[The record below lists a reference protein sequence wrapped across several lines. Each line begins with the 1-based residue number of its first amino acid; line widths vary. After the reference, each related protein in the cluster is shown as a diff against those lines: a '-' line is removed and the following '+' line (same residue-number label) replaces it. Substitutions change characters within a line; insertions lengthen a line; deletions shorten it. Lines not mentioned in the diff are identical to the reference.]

1 MRLLRGLEC
10 ILLAVLS
17 GGIGG
22 ESSGQEML
30 PPSATMSATGS
41 ATGSATMSAAKSGLT
56 LERVESLRK
65 EAEES
70 TELDEETKKKVAE
83 LCRSALTELQ
93 RAAEL
98 EARGR
103 KCEADAAAVGRQV
116 SQIRRRLSELKRRE
130 REHPQGTGLQEL
142 EQELSALEPQF
153 AAKKKALVAAEG
165 EPTSRAQQRREM
177 RARLA
182 TIPASLEETAK
193 QAESLPADEHAV
205 VTAARKMES
214 AARQLALNNEA
225 PAIENELAKFD
236 AEDAADLVRLQRDLC
251 TQEVLVAERQVEL
264 LRDRIKT
271 VRADAALQAV
281 RKARDEA
288 IAADPILKSYAEHNR
303 QLAEMARAITQQ
315 FDEAD
320 RSLKAAKKDHDQ
332 LVRQFEQTRKKVES
346 VGLTSSVGALLR
358 KQRAALP
365 DARKQRTAV
374 TSRRETIDET
384 QYKLLE
390 YDDERQE
397 LADPELQVQRIL
409 GSTHMQRAQD
419 RELLEVA
426 AREVLERKRE
436 YLDSLIR
443 NSNTYFDTLVELDT
457 TEQQIIVLVEQ
468 YQQYI
473 DQRVLW
479 IRSGNLLTSEWR
491 PDSSDHWFTSGRRWL
506 EVPQRLWSDFRK
518 NPLLYPVALLVL
530 AVLHQRR
537 RHFRRELRQ
546 IGEAAQRPTCR
557 HFGPTLRALAL
568 TFGLAALWPGFVGF
582 IAWRLNV
589 AAQGELFAKAVG
601 YGLGCL
607 CAMWLPLELFRQIC
621 HAQGLAEAH
630 FGWPSSATQLLR
642 GNLRLLILLGLPLT
656 FVTSTFFT
664 SDPSHGRDAIERT
677 CFILEAA
684 VFALFIRRVLRPGGG
699 VFKEYIAYHQGGWID
714 RLEYFWFWL
723 GVTGP
728 LLLAGLAFW
737 GYYYT
742 AQVLSWRLYATMCF
756 VAALVLVRAML
767 LRLILV
773 RRRKLSIEQAR
784 ERASAA
790 AQAGEQTTAMPAGI
804 VTEQPQADLSA
815 HSLQTQRLLTTGML
829 ATTLVGLWLIWVE
842 VLPALSM
849 LDRWPLWTI
858 TTTVHAAETRALPT
872 TRPNLDQPPA
882 AEPAAEPAATPTR
895 YQRTSITFSNVAL
908 AVLIAVITFVS
919 ARNVPGLLEISVL
932 QRLPLDASVRYAVTS
947 LVSYGIVLL
956 GAIVA
961 CSNIGLRWSQIQWLA
976 TALTFGLAFGLQEIF
991 ANFMAGL
998 IILFERPIRVGDIV
1012 TVDNVSG
1019 VVSRIRIRATSIT
1032 NWDRKEY
1039 VVPNKEFITGRLL
1052 NWTLSDQVNR
1062 IVINVGIAYGSD
1074 TEKAREVLLRIANE
1088 HPLILKEPK
1097 SMATFENFG
1106 DNSLNLTLR
1115 TFLPNME
1122 NRLQVIHDLHTAIDK
1137 QFRQAG
1143 IEIAFPQRDLH
1154 IRSIPDALATALSP
1168 RRKAA

>member
-1 MRLLRGLEC
+1 
-10 ILLAVLS
+10 
-17 GGIGG
+17 
-22 ESSGQEML
+22 
-30 PPSATMSATGS
+30 
-41 ATGSATMSAAKSGLT
+41 
-56 LERVESLRK
+56 
-65 EAEES
+65 
-70 TELDEETKKKVAE
+70 
-83 LCRSALTELQ
+83 
-93 RAAEL
+93 
-98 EARGR
+98 
-103 KCEADAAAVGRQV
+103 
-116 SQIRRRLSELKRRE
+116 
-130 REHPQGTGLQEL
+130 
-142 EQELSALEPQF
+142 
-153 AAKKKALVAAEG
+153 
-165 EPTSRAQQRREM
+165 
-177 RARLA
+177 
-182 TIPASLEETAK
+182 
-193 QAESLPADEHAV
+193 
-205 VTAARKMES
+205 
-214 AARQLALNNEA
+214 
-225 PAIENELAKFD
+225 
-236 AEDAADLVRLQRDLC
+236 
-251 TQEVLVAERQVEL
+251 
-264 LRDRIKT
+264 
-271 VRADAALQAV
+271 
-281 RKARDEA
+281 
-288 IAADPILKSYAEHNR
+288 
-303 QLAEMARAITQQ
+303 MA
-315 FDEAD
+315 
-320 RSLKAAKKDHDQ
+320 
-332 LVRQFEQTRKKVES
+332 
-346 VGLTSSVGALLR
+346 
-358 KQRAALP
+358 
-365 DARKQRTAV
+365 
-374 TSRRETIDET
+374 
-384 QYKLLE
+384 
-390 YDDERQE
+390 
-397 LADPELQVQRIL
+397 
-409 GSTHMQRAQD
+409 
-419 RELLEVA
+419 
-426 AREVLERKRE
+426 
-436 YLDSLIR
+436 
-443 NSNTYFDTLVELDT
+443 
-457 TEQQIIVLVEQ
+457 
-468 YQQYI
+468 
-473 DQRVLW
+473 
-479 IRSGNLLTSEWR
+479 
-491 PDSSDHWFTSGRRWL
+491 
-506 EVPQRLWSDFRK
+506 
-518 NPLLYPVALLVL
+518 
-530 AVLHQRR
+530 
-537 RHFRRELRQ
+537 
-546 IGEAAQRPTCR
+546 
-557 HFGPTLRALAL
+557 
-568 TFGLAALWPGFVGF
+568 FGLSALWPGVAGF

-589 AAQGELFAKAVG
+589 AAQGALFAKAVG

-607 CAMWLPLELFRQIC
+607 CAMWFPLELFRQIC
-621 HAQGLAEAH
+621 HPQGLAEAH
-630 FGWPSSATQLLR
+630 FGWPSSAAQLLR

-684 VFALFIRRVLRPGGG
+684 VFAAFIRRVLRPGGG

-790 AQAGEQTTAMPAGI
+790 AQAGEQNTAMPAGI

-858 TTTVHAAETRALPT
+858 TATAHVSEERVLPM
-872 TRPNLDQPPA
+872 TRPNLDQPLS
-882 AEPAAEPAATPTR
+882 AEPAATPTR

-947 LVSYGIVLL
+947 LVSYGIVLI

-1062 IVINVGIAYGSD
+1062 IVINVGIAYGAD
-1074 TEKAREVLLRIANE
+1074 TELARELLLSIANE

-1097 SMATFENFG
+1097 SMATFEGFG
-1106 DNSLNLTLR
+1106 DNALNLTLR
-1115 TFLPNME
+1115 TFLPTME
-1122 NRLQVIHDLHTAIDK
+1122 HRLQVIHDLHTAIDK

-1154 IRSIPDALATALSP
+1154 IRSIPDALAVALTP
-1168 RRKAA
+1168 LRKAA